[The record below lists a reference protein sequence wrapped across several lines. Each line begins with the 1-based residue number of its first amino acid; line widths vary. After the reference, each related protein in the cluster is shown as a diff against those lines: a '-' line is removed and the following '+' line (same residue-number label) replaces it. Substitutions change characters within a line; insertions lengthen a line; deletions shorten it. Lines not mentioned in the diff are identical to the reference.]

1 MILRCKITT
10 FFAYMQVLA
19 HFFCIFSH
27 FSMEIFAYLKKLLY
41 LCTQNV
47 QERTKDMR
55 KKYLFLSLIMLA
67 SVSLH
72 GQKSDPLATGLG
84 GVATVAGETQT
95 AAESEK
101 LKVESKGDSIPMWK
115 KKLYYGY
122 NFDIYF
128 HSDTKKDSR
137 ENGWSFALTP
147 EIGWKLT
154 EKIYLGMRFG
164 GSYAN
169 YKSSFLVS
177 EIDTS
182 YYTDLRIHVGS
193 WEVAPYVRY
202 KMKSLFND
210 KVGIWLEAHLY
221 AGMDFPRVT
230 EGKTV
235 HTDYDGLRYATTYG
249 FQVSPVITYQ
259 FNRKS
264 TFQIF
269 FSILSLGYSGTMYSY
284 VGHQEFSN
292 DVIIFSGKLSNLLS
306 NQFTPGLYGLKF
318 GVQKTF

>member
-1 MILRCKITT
+1 MFL
-10 FFAYMQVLA
+10 LL
-19 HFFCIFSH
+19 CIIAMSAFG
-27 FSMEIFAYLKKLLY
+27 
-41 LCTQNV
+41 QNAEPV
-47 QERTKDMR
+47 KEDHIIDGLT
-55 KKYLFLSLIMLA
+55 
-67 SVSLH
+67 SV
-72 GQKSDPLATGLG
+72 A
-84 GVATVAGETQT
+84 AIAGETKNTVEPQDTAT
-95 AAESEK
+95 AASQAE
-101 LKVESKGDSIPMWK
+101 IPLWK
-115 KKLYYGY
+115 QKLYYGY

-128 HSDTKKDSR
+128 HSDSKKDSR

-169 YKSSFLVS
+169 YKSSYLVY

-182 YYTDLRIHVGS
+182 YYTDLRVHVGS

-230 EGKTV
+230 EGKTA

-284 VGHQEFSN
+284 VGHREFSN
-292 DVIIFSGKLSNLLS
+292 DVIIFSGKLSNLVS
-306 NQFTPGLYGLKF
+306 NQFTPGLYGLRF
-318 GVQKTF
+318 GVQKSF